1 MFVRRIN
8 TSLVLRGVFIKPK
21 VIPDALSSIGF
32 SLANDLFTWNH
43 ASHGRARNKVFS
55 ISNISRPRR
64 LSRTRNA
71 PWRILVPACE
81 KTTTHMRENSHH
93 RPAACILAELYQSS
107 LDCEYLWLSPWY
119 ILHCTVFILLF
130 PEKLTFA
137 RILEIS
143 RDSEWIIR
151 FHM

>member
-8 TSLVLRGVFIKPK
+8 TSLVLRGVFVKPK

-32 SLANDLFTWNH
+32 SLANDLVTWNH

-55 ISNISRPRR
+55 ISNISRPRC

-71 PWRILVPACE
+71 PWRTLVPACE

-93 RPAACILAELYQSS
+93 RTPEHASS
-107 LDCEYLWLSPWY
+107 RS
-119 ILHCTVFILLF
+119 F
-130 PEKLTFA
+130 
-137 RILEIS
+137 IS
-143 RDSEWIIR
+143 RRWTANIYGSLRGALRTVHSTLPGEIDVRSDLGN
-151 FHM
+151 